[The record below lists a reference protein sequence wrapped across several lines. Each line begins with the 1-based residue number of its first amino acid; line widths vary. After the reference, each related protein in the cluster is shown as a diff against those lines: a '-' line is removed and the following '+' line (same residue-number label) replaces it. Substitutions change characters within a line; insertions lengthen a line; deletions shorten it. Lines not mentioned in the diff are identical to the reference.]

1 MMKTPTW
8 SGLTQAKMMVT
19 RTQEILAILETLVIL
34 AILET
39 LATPEIPR

>member
-19 RTQEILAILETLVIL
+19 RTLGILVIQETLVIL
-34 AILET
+34 VILVI
-39 LATPEIPR
+39 LATQGIPR